1 MLNLFRTN
9 QLLFSILLLI
19 YIGILH
25 VGVFVYPVAWQP
37 VEFGIF
43 SRWVYDAIGATGTLP
58 SIIVMV
64 LLFIQGTAIN
74 VIAANHRLADT
85 VTLYPGLFYIL
96 IASALPEFLHLSPL
110 HMANT
115 FLLIAISE
123 LLKVY
128 KNPSCANNIFNV
140 GFWVAVASLFYPSYL
155 IFIIFGFTGLNS
167 LRAFNFKEWLMLL
180 SGGIVPYI
188 LMGTYIFW
196 IDQFDAFFNL
206 QFVQSFAF
214 LDFQAQPVPDV
225 YFKITFVD
233 LFLLVAVFSYSLY
246 VFKKVM
252 QVQKKIGI
260 LYWAL
265 FWSGTTLL
273 FQADIQLDH
282 MLIMAIPLGIM
293 ISLNFQAITNRWAE
307 ALHLLIWVVILFFQ
321 YQEILLPT

>member
-1 MLNLFRTN
+1 MLTFFRTN
-9 QLLFSILLLI
+9 QLLFSVLLLF
-19 YIGILH
+19 YVGFLH
-25 VGVFVYPVAWQP
+25 AGVFVNPVIWQP
-37 VEFGIF
+37 AGFGIF
-43 SRWVYDAIGATGTLP
+43 SQWVYHTIGATGTLP
-58 SIIVMV
+58 SIIAMV
-64 LLFIQGTAIN
+64 LLLIQGTAIN

-85 VTLYPGLFYIL
+85 VTLFPGLFYIL

-155 IFIIFGFTGLNS
+155 IFIVFGLTGLNS
-167 LRAFNFKEWLMLL
+167 LRAYSFKEWLMLL
-180 SGGIVPYI
+180 SGALVPYI
-188 LMGTYIFW
+188 LMGTYTFW
-196 IDQFDAFFNL
+196 VDQFGAFLNL

-214 LDFQAQPVPDV
+214 LDFLAQPAPDV
-225 YFKITFVD
+225 YFKIAFVD
-233 LFLLVAVFSYSLY
+233 LFLLVAVFSYNLY

-252 QVQKKIGI
+252 QVQKKISI

-273 FQADIQLDH
+273 FQADIQMDH